1 MKKLYRNFILAFF
14 LLNCCFASYGQLPN
28 FNFTLT
34 ATNETC
40 PGNGKLDFLV
50 TGTNP
55 AANMIFTVY
64 KLPDVTSPF
73 RTLSV
78 NSLTGL
84 TAGTY
89 RVIAKQVLGAQENT
103 QQRDAVIL
111 DRKVPLEFN
120 MSQSDASAC
129 SSNGIIT
136 VTVTSGTATGYEIF
150 SGPITRPIQTSNV
163 FTNLVA
169 GSYVIRVH
177 NSCGAVSRSHTLVT
191 PEYLPNG
198 ITIST
203 AQFPDKELPSCN
215 QITVGH
221 QLQIA
226 NQYYVAYPLV
236 FKYTIR
242 PLNGGTPIVL
252 TNTVNGNSGRHPGGT
267 IPQTGSFK
275 MDIPYYVGAY
285 SYDLV
290 VTDACGRTYTKN
302 GNVVDQKMTALLST
316 KTVAC
321 GKKTLVASAVNHKFP
336 ITVQFLSSPA
346 GFSPVAFNA
355 GHPTFN
361 DEAEYGSQNNPV
373 PEGIYNVRITDA
385 CGRSSTAE
393 VNVVYRQE
401 VSVDGTNSC
410 TDGAIIKGEVS
421 GSRIISV
428 RIMAA
433 PAGFAFTTPYNVS
446 AYIDS
451 DGKLKIMGILIPGN
465 YVLEIKDDCGNTF
478 TESATVPALT
488 APNYNVSYLGGC
500 QSGFGSVY
508 IGRSPASN
516 LQSVIFSSVPSNYP
530 ASMPRNV
537 SANIRGNY
545 FMMDSLPIGNYI
557 VTIVDACN
565 ITQNVP
571 ITVRDYVGTTTVTV
585 TERCS
590 SFDLHLAHTN
600 NNSISNLGYWLQKK
614 NESNGAWGHP
624 LTNTPYNGVSI
635 PSGSDSYALNNNA
648 LNANLGTGGTYR
660 ILTASSLFA
669 STNSSNTFCLHVL
682 REFQTGTNPV
692 INQALSFS
700 CSGNLSDVF
709 INATGSGAL
718 NYKIIEKNNLPFV
731 VNNLNNPLFTDLP
744 IGVYKFQVED
754 PCGNRTTI
762 VHDLSAPFVF
772 TVSPTLCNGANSSL
786 AVPNFPYLRY
796 EWFKQGQA
804 NVILSRTS
812 TLNFTPLNLSTHSG
826 TYNVRIIYPSDT
838 TSCLNQTLTY
848 TIDAGIPPNAG
859 DGNQT
864 YLCSIPTSINLFDY
878 LIGTYD
884 LNGEWQQIT
893 PGGTLTANMWNLAGV
908 SIGRYE
914 FKYIVK
920 GFCGVQD
927 EALIIFDFAN
937 AVAKPIVNT
946 LVPVCI
952 GESMTLTVSNINIL
966 YVYNWSGPN
975 NFTASGT
982 SISLSDI
989 RPEMAGNYTVI
1000 ATLGVSNCRSQP
1012 TATPL
1017 VVKPSPEFHF
1027 ENDTNVICENQKINL
1042 SVKGDNFDE
1051 NLASFKWYFEG
1062 IEMIGFIDSEV
1073 EIDEPGLY
1081 KVIANNNGCIS
1092 EKTTLVEI
1100 NNDAFL
1106 VGTTVGCENE
1116 VYMLSSF
1123 ALNDSFDESNA
1134 TYEWTGPNGFN
1145 SNLQSVDVTG
1155 MDSGEYK
1162 IVVTNESGCK
1172 SEASIFIKKG
1182 FCKIPKGVSPNGDNS
1197 NDTWDLEGL
1206 DIQKVKIFNR
1216 YGTEVYELN
1225 DYVNQWHG
1233 QAKNGNLLPSAT
1245 YYYYIKFRNGE
1256 EKTGWVY
1263 LNREVN

>member
-1 MKKLYRNFILAFF
+1 MKKYKIFKYILLLLFIAIKSH
-14 LLNCCFASYGQLPN
+14 AQLPT

-40 PGNGKLDFLV
+40 QGNGKLDFQV

-55 AANMIFTVY
+55 SATMIFTVY
-64 KLPDVTSPF
+64 RLPDVTTPF
-73 RTLSV
+73 RTLSA

-84 TAGTY
+84 GAGNY

-103 QQRDAVIL
+103 QQRDATIL
-111 DRKVPLEFN
+111 DQRVPLEFN

-129 SSNGIIT
+129 SNNGIIT
-136 VTVTSGTATGYEIF
+136 VTVTSGNPTGYEIF

-169 GSYVIRVH
+169 GSYVVRVH
-177 NSCGAVSRSHTLVT
+177 DACGAVSRSHTLII
-191 PEYLPNG
+191 PEYISNG
-198 ITIST
+198 ITILT
-203 AQFPDKELPSCN
+203 TQFPEKELPSCN
-215 QITVGH
+215 QIKIGH
-221 QLQIA
+221 QLQILS
-226 NQYYVAYPLV
+226 QYYVAYPLV
-236 FKYTIR
+236 FTYTVR
-242 PLNGGTPIVL
+242 PLNGGNPIVT
-252 TNTVNGNSGRHPGGT
+252 TNTINGISGRHPGGT
-267 IPQTGSFK
+267 IPESGSFTVN
-275 MDIPYYVGAY
+275 IPYYVGSY
-285 SYDLV
+285 SYDIV
-290 VTDACGRTYTKN
+290 VTDACGRSYSRN
-302 GNVVDQKMTALLST
+302 GNVVDQKMTASLSP
-316 KTVAC
+316 KTVTC
-321 GKKTLVASAVNHKFP
+321 GKKTLVVSAINHRFP
-336 ITVQFLSSPA
+336 ITVQFLTPA
-346 GFSPVAFNA
+346 GFDASSYNS

-361 DEAEYGSQNNPV
+361 DYPEYGSETNPI
-373 PEGIYNVRITDA
+373 PEGTYSVRITDA

-393 VNVVYRQE
+393 TIVTYSQNATVE
-401 VSVDGTNSC
+401 AANSC
-410 TDGAIIKGEVS
+410 PEGAIITASVS

-428 RIMAA
+428 RIMVA
-433 PAGFAFTTPYNVS
+433 PSGVSFTTPYNAS
-446 AYIDS
+446 AYIDAN
-451 DGKLKIMGILIPGN
+451 GFVKITGILIPGN
-465 YVLEIKDDCGNTF
+465 YVLEIIDDCGNTF
-478 TESATVPALT
+478 TRPVTVPT
-488 APNYNVSYLGGC
+488 VPPPNYNISYLGGC

-508 IGRSPASN
+508 IGRNPASN
-516 LQSVIFSSVPSNYP
+516 LQSVIFSSVPSSYP
-530 ASMPRNV
+530 STLPRDV

-545 FMMDSLPIGNYI
+545 FMMHSLPIGNY
-557 VTIVDACN
+557 VATILDACN
-565 ITQNVP
+565 MTQNVP
-571 ITVRDYVGTTTVTV
+571 FTVREYIGNTTVNI

-590 SFDLHLAHTN
+590 SFDLYLSHTN

-614 NESNGAWGHP
+614 NEITGAWEHP
-624 LTNTPYNGVSI
+624 LTRVPYNGISI
-635 PSGSDSYALNNNA
+635 PSGTDSYPLSNNA
-648 LNANLGTGGTYR
+648 LNVNLGIGGFYR
-660 ILTASSLFA
+660 VISASSLFSSA
-669 STNSSNTFCLHVL
+669 GSSNTFCIHIL
-682 REFQTGTNPV
+682 REFQTGANPV

-709 INATGSGAL
+709 INATGSGTL
-718 NYKIIEKNNLPFV
+718 NYKIIEKNNLPFE
-731 VNNLNNPLFTDLP
+731 VNNQNNPLFTDLP
-744 IGVYKFQVED
+744 VGIYRFQVED
-754 PCGNRTTI
+754 PCGNRATI

-772 TVSPTLCNGANSSL
+772 TISPTLCNGSNSSL
-786 AVPNFPYLRY
+786 SVPNFSYLQY
-796 EWFKQGQA
+796 EWFKQGQEST
-804 NVILSRTS
+804 ILSRTS
-812 TLNFTPLNLSTHSG
+812 TLNFNPLNLGTHSG
-826 TYNVRIIYPSDT
+826 TYYVRIIYPSDT

-864 YLCSIPTSINLFDY
+864 YLCSIPTSLNLFDY
-878 LIGTYD
+878 LIGAYD
-884 LNGEWQQIT
+884 PNGEWQQIT
-893 PGGTLTANMWNLAGV
+893 PGGTLTANIWDLTGV
-908 SIGRYE
+908 SVGRYE
-914 FKYIVK
+914 FKYVVK

-952 GESMTLTVSNINIL
+952 GESVTLSVSNINIL

-975 NFTASGT
+975 NFTARGT
-982 SISLSDI
+982 SISLTDI
-989 RPEMAGNYTVI
+989 TPEMAGSYTVI
-1000 ATLGVSNCRSQP
+1000 ATLGASNCHSQP
-1012 TATPL
+1012 TSIPL

-1027 ENDTNVICENQKINL
+1027 INESDVICEGQKIKL
-1042 SVKGDNFDE
+1042 AIKGDNFDE
-1051 NLASFKWYFEG
+1051 NIALVTWYFEG
-1062 IEMIGFIDSEV
+1062 VEMIGFNNPEV

-1081 KVIANNNGCIS
+1081 KAVINNNGCLS
-1092 EKTTLVEI
+1092 EKTTLIEI

-1106 VGTTVGCENE
+1106 VGTKVGCENE
-1116 VYMLSSF
+1116 LYMLSSF
-1123 ALNDSFDESNA
+1123 ALNNSFDESNV

-1145 SNLQSVDVTG
+1145 SNQQSVDVTG

-1162 IVVTNESGCK
+1162 ILVTNESGCK
-1172 SEASIFIKKG
+1172 SEALIFVKKG